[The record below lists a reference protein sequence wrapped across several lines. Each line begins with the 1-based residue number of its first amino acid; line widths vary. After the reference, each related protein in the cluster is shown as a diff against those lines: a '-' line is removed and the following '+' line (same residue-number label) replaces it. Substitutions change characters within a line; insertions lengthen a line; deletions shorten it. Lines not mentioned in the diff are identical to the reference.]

1 MSHKPG
7 SNLNLETVMKVPSGG
22 LGGIA
27 GHNVTL
33 LYPEDSALP
42 LTLETGCSLN
52 LHLPI
57 KNSTMSI
64 ITEDLIRL
72 CGTSALHVH
81 VSK

>member
-1 MSHKPG
+1 
-7 SNLNLETVMKVPSGG
+7 MKVPSGG

-33 LYPEDSALP
+33 LYPEDAALP

-57 KNSTMSI
+57 KKLLRVNNYTRFNPFMWH
-64 ITEDLIRL
+64 L
-72 CGTSALHVH
+72 CFTCTCL
-81 VSK
+81 